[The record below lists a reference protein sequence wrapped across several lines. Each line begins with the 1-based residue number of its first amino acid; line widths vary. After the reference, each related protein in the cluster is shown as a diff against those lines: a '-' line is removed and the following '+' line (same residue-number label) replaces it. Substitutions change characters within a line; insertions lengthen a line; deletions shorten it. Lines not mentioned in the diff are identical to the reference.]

1 MKKLALILSAILGVL
16 AGVIL
21 VRTVTFTSRQLQ
33 FAPAQAIAVDRD
45 AMAKRLS
52 EAIQFKTI
60 SFQEPTE
67 ASVEDFRRFH
77 SSLDKSFPRVH
88 ERLTKETVNTH
99 SLLYTWTGKDE
110 RLKPMLLMGHM
121 DVVPVDT
128 KTERQWTHP
137 PFSGQTADGYIW
149 GRGTM
154 DDKVSVMGILEAAE
168 YLLGEGFQPQ
178 RTLYLAFGHDEEI
191 GGANGAGKIAA
202 LLRARGIE
210 LEYLLDEGMN
220 IVDGIIPGIAAPVA
234 LIAIAEKGY
243 VSLELTVESSGGHSS
258 TPPPRSAIGILSSA
272 IDKIERSPF
281 PSRFEGPTG
290 QMFEFIGPEMSW
302 HKKVIFAYRWLF
314 DPLVRRVLAK
324 SPLTD
329 ATIRTTQAATI
340 FEAGVKDN
348 ILPTKARAVV
358 NFRILPGDTIDGV
371 VGRLRR
377 IVDNAESK
385 ITPLP
390 IRVEP
395 SPVSDAEGAA
405 FKTLHRTIREV
416 MPEVLVAPSL
426 LVAATDSRHYAK
438 LTRNI
443 LRFLPIT
450 LRPDDA
456 KRYHGIDERISVSDY
471 ERCVRFYAQLIRNSQ
486 S

>member
-1 MKKLALILSAILGVL
+1 MKKLSLTLLGILSVL

-33 FAPAQAIAVDRD
+33 VAPAQAIAVERD
-45 AMAKRLS
+45 AMVKRLS

-60 SFQEPTE
+60 SFEEPTD
-67 ASVEDFRRFH
+67 ASVQEFARFQAF
-77 SSLDKSFPRVH
+77 LAESFPRVH
-88 ERLTKETVNTH
+88 QQLTKETVNAH
-99 SLLYTWTGKDE
+99 SLLYAWKGKDP
-110 RLKPMLLMGHM
+110 RLKPIMLMGHM
-121 DVVPVDT
+121 DVVPVDPT
-128 KTERQWTHP
+128 SERAWRYP
-137 PFSGQTADGYIW
+137 PFSGQIADGYIW

-154 DDKVSVMGILEAAE
+154 DDKVSVMGILEAVE

-178 RTLYLAFGHDEEI
+178 RTVYVAVGHDEEI
-191 GGANGAGKIAA
+191 GGANGAAKIAE
-202 LLRARGIE
+202 LLRSRGVE
-210 LEYLLDEGMN
+210 LDFVLDEGMN
-220 IVDGIIPGIAAPVA
+220 IVEGILPHVSAPVA

-243 VSLELTVESSGGHSS
+243 VSLELTVKSPGGHSS
-258 TPPPRSAIGILSSA
+258 TPPPRTSIGILSSA
-272 IDKIERSPF
+272 IAKIERAPF

-290 QMFEFIGPEMSW
+290 QMFDFIGPEMSW
-302 HKKVIFAYRWLF
+302 PKKLIFANRWLF
-314 DPLVRRVLAK
+314 DPIVRRELTK

-340 FEAGVKDN
+340 FEAGVKEN

-371 VGRLRR
+371 VDRVRKV
-377 IVDNAESK
+377 VDSPEIR

-395 SPVSDAEGAA
+395 SPVSDAESAA

-416 MPEVLVAPSL
+416 MPGVLVAPSL

-443 LRFLPIT
+443 FRFLPIT

-456 KRYHGIDERISVSDY
+456 RRYHGIDERISLSDY
-471 ERCVRFYAQLIRNSQ
+471 ERCVRFYAQLIRNSNR
-486 S
+486 